1 MRDIDEIIIH
11 CSATPAHKDFSA
23 EDIRDWHVK
32 GNGWNDIGYHY
43 IIRLDGS
50 MQYGRP
56 LEVSG
61 AHCKG
66 HNLGSIGICYIGGMD
81 KAMECAE
88 DTRTPKQI
96 ASLLELLRLLKKFHP
111 KAKIH
116 GHRDFSKKE
125 CPSFDATEEYK
136 DI

>member
-96 ASLLELLRLLKKFHP
+96 ASLLELLKLLKKFHP